1 MKPFYVSET
10 LEALAR
16 DISTAVRC
24 FPGIT
29 FFVGQGLAA
38 DRAFYE
44 TGQPVLRVGDR
55 MLIALHDLLAA
66 LPALL
71 DDVPGIL
78 IDNRGMVA
86 VTDDPFL
93 GIPQGTGGTG
103 FPHVITNLADV
114 KWILQYVDHTFLIK
128 TLASLCLVSM
138 VIQISGD
145 VIDVTAGGVHIKDL
159 PDNGS
164 LLLFDDRIF
173 IRGFGVSQWHFT
185 IIETLA
191 GAGEH
196 GTADFPGEVDG
207 VELILPLYD
216 HFNESA
222 VHTVNQWFTDRYHIN
237 PQLLPEHGL
246 IEGALILI
254 SCETAEFPQHNDIE
268 GLRLGLRHCDHIL
281 ESIPVTGLAAG
292 ASVLFDKD
300 ILRRQQDVM
309 LQAVLFDLL
318 KLGFRGNTPA
328 DHRC

>member
-103 FPHVITNLADV
+103 FPHVITYLADV

-128 TLASLCLVSM
+128 NACQSLSCIHGHS
-138 VIQISGD
+138 
-145 VIDVTAGGVHIKDL
+145 DL
-159 PDNGS
+159 
-164 LLLFDDRIF
+164 
-173 IRGFGVSQWHFT
+173 W
-185 IIETLA
+185 
-191 GAGEH
+191 
-196 GTADFPGEVDG
+196 
-207 VELILPLYD
+207 
-216 HFNESA
+216 
-222 VHTVNQWFTDRYHIN
+222 
-237 PQLLPEHGL
+237 
-246 IEGALILI
+246 
-254 SCETAEFPQHNDIE
+254 
-268 GLRLGLRHCDHIL
+268 
-281 ESIPVTGLAAG
+281 
-292 ASVLFDKD
+292 
-300 ILRRQQDVM
+300 
-309 LQAVLFDLL
+309 
-318 KLGFRGNTPA
+318 
-328 DHRC
+328 